1 LEPGD
6 PEYGMVLLP
15 SGSENRSRIAYP
27 TLELTIDEE
36 GNIIMPPLPEPTK
49 RTPEQYEIM
58 RKMLEMSIQ
67 AKKEGKEEMFFGCL

>member
-1 LEPGD
+1 
-6 PEYGMVLLP
+6 
-15 SGSENRSRIAYP
+15 
-27 TLELTIDEE
+27 
-36 GNIIMPPLPEPTK
+36 MPPLPEPTK